1 VAALVRGDKET
12 GVYGDIIA
20 SQLDADRLDYLLRD
34 SLMTG
39 VKYGVYDLERILKM
53 LRLDPAGQRIVMPAK
68 ALMPV
73 EKYLQSRYHMYRQ
86 VYFHKAVTAAEV
98 MLTSLLK
105 CAAKKALKGGL
116 PGAEDPDS
124 RLARLLL
131 RPRALSSGEFAQ
143 LDDAELLSLIKQWAG
158 GEDPVMRDL
167 SQRLLGRRL
176 FKSIDVSHIEDPL
189 DERLERGR
197 DAVAGAGLDPHYYFL
212 RIESSDT
219 PYRPYDP
226 GARGRGH
233 AGPIYIQAPDGAVSD
248 VEHLSP
254 TISAFIHSA
263 YTLTRI
269 VFPEEANGVNLRETM
284 RKIFQ

>member
-1 VAALVRGDKET
+1 
-12 GVYGDIIA
+12 
-20 SQLDADRLDYLLRD
+20 
-34 SLMTG
+34 
-39 VKYGVYDLERILKM
+39 M
-53 LRLDPAGQRIVMPAK
+53 LRFDPAGQRIVMPYK

-86 VYFHKAVTAAEV
+86 VYFHKAITAAET
-98 MLTSLLK
+98 MLASLLK
-105 CAAKKALKGGL
+105 CAAQQALKGGL
-116 PGAEDPDS
+116 PGAEDSDS

-131 RPRALSSGEFAQ
+131 RPRSLSSDEFLE
-143 LDDAELLSLIKQWAG
+143 LDDAELLSLIKQWAK
-158 GEDPVMRDL
+158 GEEPVMRDL

-197 DAVAGAGLDPHYYFL
+197 SAVAGAGLDPQHYFL

-226 GARGRGH
+226 GEQERGH
-233 AGPIYIQAPDGAVSD
+233 AGPIYIETPDGGVSD

-269 VFPEEANGVNLRETM
+269 VFPEEANGIDLRKTM
-284 RKIFQ
+284 REIFR